1 MAAIPQV
8 VDTFVNTGT
17 QVLSKGT
24 EFVESGTSDF
34 VNLLKDFN
42 VIGFALGLIIAKNI
56 EELAS
61 ALIDGIIMPSLKPT
75 LDRVSD
81 KVSGFK
87 IGSVTIDLNLFIKS
101 IIKFIAIGVVIF
113 IMMKFGV
120 QIKKPMQ
127 WVSIRDIAPGVKLT

>member
-17 QVLSKGT
+17 EVLSKGT

-101 IIKFIAIGVVIF
+101 IIKFIAIGIVIF

-127 WVSIRDIAPGVKLT
+127 WVSIRDVAPGVKLT